1 MRKYRQWPYRL
12 SIFFLILL
20 VGGAIAPQLFTPHA
34 FDEQHTFQ
42 LLQTPSSQ
50 FLLGSDELGRDL
62 LSRLLYGARVS
73 LSCALLATF
82 ISALIGIFYGTLSV
96 FSGEW
101 GDHFFMR
108 IVDILLSVPD
118 LLIYIILGLF
128 LGRDFWGL
136 LMAISSLAWVDVARI
151 TRGEI
156 LKCRNMPFV
165 EGAQSLGG
173 GKLRILVYHILPQAR
188 DAIMVALLFKI
199 PSVILAESTL
209 SFIGLGLKPPY
220 SSWGTLASEGYGA
233 LQFYPHLILFPS
245 LFIFLTIFS
254 FQTIGQRLSE
264 GE

>member
-1 MRKYRQWPYRL
+1 MNKYRQIIYIL
-12 SIFFLILL
+12 SIFFLLFL
-20 VGGAIAPQLFTPHA
+20 GGGAFFPQLFTPHA
-34 FDEQHTFQ
+34 FDKQNASA

-73 LSCALLATF
+73 LTCALLATF
-82 ISALIGIFYGTLSV
+82 ISALLGISYGTLSA

-136 LMAISSLAWVDVARI
+136 LIAISSLAWVDIARI

-156 LKCRNMPFV
+156 LKYKNMPFV
-165 EGAQSLGG
+165 EGAQSLGA
-173 GKLRILVYHILPQAR
+173 GKIRILINHILPSAR

-233 LQFYPHLILFPS
+233 LQFYPHLTLFPS
-245 LFIFLTIFS
+245 LFIFLTILS
-254 FQTIGQRLSE
+254 FQTIGQKLSE
-264 GE
+264 GD